1 MKNRIE
7 TLLERLI
14 QFCRRLSDTG
24 RRTAVFILA
33 VIIAFSTIHTLTF
46 PATAMTRQAG
56 EEAPGIELNE
66 ESQDDDFAGASEE
79 PGTENESGTDT
90 DPAAEQPQGNSEEPV
105 APAQS
110 EGDADTDQDAAPADD
125 ADPEELI
132 VSEETEESAELSA
145 AGETGEAPAEE
156 IEKTEESDPEADV
169 ETAADWEAMFKD
181 IELSGIWADDLLAI
195 AESQIGYKESTAN
208 FILDDDD
215 VKHGYTRYGA
225 FYGTPYAKWDSLF
238 IVFDLFYA
246 GIPVDAF
253 PYSADCAKWA
263 EALGEQDMFF
273 ETETYV
279 PVKGDLVFADTDEDG
294 EADHA
299 GIIKEVKKNESGEP
313 VDIVVLEGDMNNAV
327 EENTYEYHNPLI
339 LGYGKLPENPDLE
352 EAEETG
358 VFKGS
363 AGSVEVTV
371 EYPADAFP
379 EGTTMEVKEV
389 VEDKVL
395 DAIQETAANENREVV
410 SVQAV
415 DIIFRDAKGEE
426 IQPEQLIKVTMKSID
441 VPREAENTPVVVH
454 VDNENTA
461 TVVETDVPA
470 DSLNV
475 QEAVTFESDSFSVY
489 AIVYT
494 IETRYRTFDGET
506 FKITLSYGE
515 NSGISADAQ
524 LDVREILKDSEEY
537 AQYLDSAAEE
547 LGEETENLTFARFF
561 DIRIMENGTVIE
573 PEGPVEV
580 TVEYDE
586 PVELSEE
593 ETLSVVHFGSK
604 KTEVIRDV
612 EVSEDGKTLNYAQ
625 SSFSVSGTIVSP
637 LRAAAAGATSI
648 DHISVAKD
656 NTADISVPLAYGTYY
671 YYDEN
676 NEVQTLTVSAAHPV
690 FSRNY
695 DFDVQLQTADL
706 QYAQI
711 SANRRGSDGTL
722 TPVENT
728 FTITSFTEDS
738 SHSDHAQIR
747 MSGTFDVMDSAGEDL
762 YYSITVSK
770 SVNVPLQYIYTDSTG
785 ASVNAP
791 LYAKDPS
798 KSTVEPLRTN
808 TAVTLSSII
817 SYWDY
822 ENNEC
827 PAAHADMETW
837 EAHGIVEGS
846 GIDTVLGAKSSGSHK
861 VYAVEITKV
870 IVDENGNRIKPN
882 ETITNSFTIHRSD
895 TAISDSVKDLNIG
908 AATDVID
915 FSGYSQQH
923 SDSIAIGTDGIG
935 SIYDYD
941 VTPGMYY
948 VSEDPDSIPET
959 ITDTSNQTWNYK
971 GTYFLTEYA
980 WRNHPN
986 DNYMHV
992 SPTYSGEAGDAYGSV
1007 PEVLGDHPSYDG
1019 TQTFTNDFL
1028 EFYVYNVYEAPKAD
1042 VPVNKTWADF
1052 AGDAYDWSATFK
1064 LQWAPVYPGEDTPST
1079 TFEDVRPAKEITI
1092 TKAQMAAGD
1101 ASLSERTFT
1110 GLPLYGTDVNGNTFR
1125 YQYSLEEVE
1134 YVVRDSAS
1142 GAVLYSWNEN
1152 AGYNSDDEDTHYQPF
1167 YIHDAGEDS
1176 AEASDYHIDVS
1187 NARRNISAKEYIDVS
1202 LSKQWDSSFDPRD
1215 DSYWAEFEL
1224 RRFVRTEYRDT
1235 SHMSDADRMA
1245 DKVTVTIK
1253 DTNGNVIDSME
1264 VLPNVG
1270 VYLAGNFAPHNSDQT
1285 ITFRNDSGGAD
1296 ISVTAAGSNMSN
1308 ALVRSAEFF
1317 VTEDTVFTLVSGTE
1331 SLVAEGKKARV
1342 LDTSAGSSNHP
1353 DKSFKQTIRL
1363 DSSNNWTVDLD
1374 DLIRSETSSGED
1386 DHNENVT
1393 IYEYYLVEKGS
1404 DPEGIATY
1412 YLADASGNPTEVEL
1426 GDSDHQI
1433 EEDSTIVAVNGPSN
1447 RLVVKKYWRGVPDTT
1462 GFPHVTFT
1470 LYQAWADGNDGWV
1483 YVNPETG
1490 ASYQNIEIPANTLEW
1505 VCPEELPETRMD
1517 GNRSR
1522 AVKYYVAE
1530 DVQNGSMSDGGIN
1543 TSWQFYYYLAE
1554 TEGKTPRQT
1563 NAGHQGYFAYITGK
1577 ELEDNGG
1584 TITICNKMNSYMQLD
1599 IQKQFFKLEEAGS
1612 WNNVTATTEMQRGA
1626 VLGFKV
1632 IRAIK
1637 TADGTWLDENGNESD
1652 TPIWSDYSDE
1662 MLCGY
1667 DENGQAVLSRGEN
1680 DIFWLHNAGGNW
1692 HFRIED
1698 NQGDA
1703 TSVSAGGSGLPSY
1716 GYYIRNGQE
1725 IAVEYWYAPREVNVY
1740 KDLNRTPYP
1749 EWDWFSSITP
1759 VIAKGPN
1766 GQTMDAFPK
1775 AFHGQDSMRIA
1786 NFQASNLIIDKEWVG
1801 DSEKTAKEV
1810 FIKIWRTDESGNR
1823 EDFTALIADDVKN
1836 NNNWQMYV
1844 DDASVIDTSRGWLIV
1859 KPDENGNWEV
1869 PVKVNRALL
1878 GSLAETGKYHYY
1890 IEEVAYRASDGTV
1903 RTNPKG
1909 RYRPVYDKWIDG
1921 HWGGAPASDGEAMA
1935 IQIGNKGENRLKVIN
1950 SCEPVTSYTIKKRY
1964 GGNIGSTGN
1973 PSSVNGGFPTDGS
1986 QQVVVEL
1993 QQRYRYEKTEDGVDY
2008 VSADYE
2014 TWVRAD
2020 SEEAVN
2026 TWTVDWQGAESADP
2040 TSVVLPLPRPADS
2053 RLTDAE
2059 WYATDDAWTYTW
2071 EGLDIVKMLAQ
2082 DADPSK
2088 SRTAQLYYRAVE
2100 TSTPGW
2106 VNDHI
2111 TSEEQEGHKAIDDD
2125 EQTAGEIQSEQ
2136 NTVTN
2141 SPDVGT
2147 LKLDKEWTGLAG
2159 DKEWPEGYVVYYQ
2172 LIQNYHLAL
2181 TDTSHTGPN
2190 PKYPDQQ
2197 DLIYILPEYSY
2208 GPKFWSV
2215 NMVTNAADANHDRV
2229 HSQATGTLEEDN
2241 HNLTIENLPLYGFIT
2256 ATGPMVEQARAAGVT
2271 LEEGIRYP
2279 VVYTYSVKETRV
2291 TKDGVDVP
2299 FKEQTADFTKPQPDE
2314 EVHKYGAKLTNEL
2327 VNIDVEKEWNGLQ
2340 PPTPG
2345 ENEKATIQL
2354 RRFAKEPDEPPVPEN
2369 IQYTVTVTGEADA
2382 LASGGSVTVNVYNS
2396 SDQSVGT
2403 IVLSSGNNWTHTFE
2417 LTEGETYHAS
2427 FAGDGT
2433 VLNTEVAPAS
2443 ASDIT
2448 ETRTDTLTAAVK
2460 PVYGS
2465 VKLVV
2470 TGEPHGLWVNALA
2483 RYIDGVKQDGT
2494 EQPFSRTWFD
2504 GSGGETDVLEGLV
2517 PGGEYR
2523 FQIGAAPDSVEG
2535 GASYADGFVT
2545 FTATND
2551 LKVITLTYNGGGGGG
2566 NTTSGTFSGAG
2577 NYWGINDWNHLTVG
2591 QTYSFT
2597 FQIGYD
2603 PAQCIVDAS
2612 GVSSMS
2618 YNIIANWGGS
2628 GQITVTFVPAS
2639 ADEQVVITASQ
2650 RTATAL
2656 SLRKAGRVM
2665 SLKLNAPVTW
2675 TNSTEALPEGA
2686 DVENDEVVDEVTFSG
2701 TTLTKS
2707 WSELPKYDNEG
2718 NEYVYY
2724 VYETAYEGAEGATSM
2739 TTTYTYDEENS
2750 KWIVINTPT
2759 YPESG
2764 TLRVTKTV
2772 FYDDEEDP
2780 DSEADGLSFTVGLY
2794 LDAEGTQPVMDTE
2807 GAPRTEVITVTDG
2820 AGEAVFAGLDAGMYY
2835 VFEINDE
2842 GNPVIGSGTAAV
2854 INETDYTVS
2863 YTQIEEPVAAGQE
2876 SAAAVVNRKKPYD
2889 LNVVKVEKDT
2899 EIPLKD
2905 AQFKLYK
2912 LKVDPD
2918 TGEISRV
2925 AGSEQTVT
2933 TDPDGKAKFEGLA
2946 VGFYE
2951 IEETRAPKGYIL
2963 TGDTTFYIKVTSSGV
2978 TLVIREEGKAPEE
2991 WQEGEETGLVT
3002 FEEETA
3008 TATVGNES
3016 GSALPMTG
3024 GPGTALFNVL
3034 GGILILFA
3042 GLRLCRGIKHI

>member
-1 MKNRIE
+1 MKQYYELLTERIIF
-7 TLLERLI
+7 LYRKMNN
-14 QFCRRLSDTG
+14 TG
-24 RRTAVFILA
+24 KRIAIFALA
-33 VIIAFSTIHTLTF
+33 VIIAFSTMHILTF
-46 PATAMTRQAG
+46 PASAMTRSAG
-56 EEAPGIELNE
+56 MEDNGIVL
-66 ESQDDDFAGASEE
+66 G
-79 PGTENESGTDT
+79 NESGEEPPADTAGDVSSITDT
-90 DPAAEQPQGNSEEPV
+90 DNQNTEDTEPEVLSGDVPAENQKETVTAVSEGEV
-105 APAQS
+105 VS
-110 EGDADTDQDAAPADD
+110 GDADY
-125 ADPEELI
+125 
-132 VSEETEESAELSA
+132 TEQ
-145 AGETGEAPAEE
+145 TGEVSSQEE
-156 IEKTEESDPEADV
+156 NEPKEVSDEKEQSDP
-169 ETAADWEAMFKD
+169 AADIENGADWKAMFQD
-181 IELSGIWADDLLAI
+181 IQLTGVWADDLLEI
-195 AESQIGYKESTAN
+195 AETQIGYSESDKN
-208 FILDDDD
+208 FIVDEEGN
-215 VKHGYTRYGA
+215 KHGYTRYGA
-225 FYGTPYAKWDSLF
+225 FSGKPYEKWDSLF
-238 IVFDLFYA
+238 IMFDLFYA

-253 PYSADCAKWA
+253 PYEADCAKWA
-263 EALGEQDMFF
+263 EKLIEEELFSA
-273 ETETYV
+273 TETYV

-294 EADHA
+294 KADHV
-299 GIIKEVKKNESGEP
+299 GIIKEVKKNEAGEP
-313 VDIVVLEGDMNNAV
+313 VDIVVIEGDMNNTV

-339 LGYGKLPENPDLE
+339 LGYGKLPENPDLKD
-352 EAEETG
+352 AEETG
-358 VFKGS
+358 VFTGS

-371 EYPADAFP
+371 EYGAGTFP
-379 EGTTMEVKEV
+379 DGASMEVEEV
-389 VEDKVL
+389 SEDKVL
-395 DAIQETAANENREVV
+395 DVIQEAAAEENREVV

-415 DIIFRDAKGEE
+415 DISFHDAAGEE
-426 IQPEQLIKVTMKSID
+426 IQVDQSIKVTMKSVDI
-441 VPREAENTPVVVH
+441 PREAEDRPVVVH

-461 TVVETDVPA
+461 SVVETDVPA
-470 DSLNV
+470 DSVNV
-475 QEAVTFESDSFSVY
+475 KEAVTFESGPFPVY
-489 AIVYT
+489 AMVYT

-506 FKITLSYGE
+506 FRITLSYGE

-524 LDVREILKDSEEY
+524 LDVREILKGSDEY
-537 AQYLDSAAEE
+537 AQYLASAAEE
-547 LGEETENLTFARFF
+547 LGEHADDLSFARFF

-637 LRAAAAGATSI
+637 LRAAAAGTTSI

-656 NTADISVPLAYGTYY
+656 NAEDISVPLAYGTYY

-690 FSRNY
+690 FSKNN

-711 SANRRGSDGTL
+711 SANRRSSDGTL
-722 TPVENT
+722 TPVENA
-728 FTITSFTEDS
+728 FSITGVTEDS
-738 SHSDHAQIR
+738 THSDHAQIR

-770 SVNVPLQYIYTDSTG
+770 SVNVPLQYTYTDSTG

-798 KSTVEPLRTN
+798 KSTVKPLRTN

-817 SYWDY
+817 SYWDF
-822 ENNEC
+822 ENNTC
-827 PAAHADMETW
+827 PIAHADMEIW
-837 EAHGIVEGS
+837 EARGIVEDS

-870 IVDENGNRIKPN
+870 IVDENGNRIKPA
-882 ETITNSFTIHRSD
+882 ETVTNSFTIHRSD
-895 TAISDSVKDLNIG
+895 TATSDSVKDLNIG

-915 FSGYSQQH
+915 FTGYNPQH

-948 VSEDPDSIPET
+948 VSEDPASIPAT
-959 ITDTSNQTWNYK
+959 ITDVSGQTWNYK

-1042 VPVNKTWADF
+1042 VPVNKTWTDF

-1101 ASLSERTFT
+1101 ASLSERTFA

-1142 GAVLYSWNEN
+1142 GSVLYSWNEN
-1152 AGYNSDDEDTHYQPF
+1152 AGYNLDDEDTHYQPF
-1167 YIHDAGEDS
+1167 YTHDAGEDS
-1176 AEASDYHIDVS
+1176 AEVSDYHIDVS
-1187 NARRNISAKEYIDVS
+1187 NARRNISAREYIDVS
-1202 LSKQWDSSFDPRD
+1202 LSKQWDNTFNPRD

-1253 DTNGNVIDSME
+1253 DTNGEVIDSMD
-1264 VLPNVG
+1264 VLPNIG

-1285 ITFRNDSGGAD
+1285 ITFRNESNGEV

-1317 VTEDTVFTLVSGTE
+1317 VTQDTVFTLTSGTE
-1331 SLVAEGKKARV
+1331 SLVAEGKQARV
-1342 LDTSAGSSNHP
+1342 LDTSAGSGNHP
-1353 DKSFKQTIRL
+1353 DKSYKKTIRL
-1363 DSSNNWTVDLD
+1363 DSSNNWTVNLD
-1374 DLIRSETSSGED
+1374 DLIRSETSSGDD

-1393 IYEYYLVEKGS
+1393 IYEYYFVEKES
-1404 DPEGIATY
+1404 NPEGIATY
-1412 YLADASGNPTEVEL
+1412 YLADASGNPTDTEL

-1433 EEDSTIVAVNGPSN
+1433 EEDSKIVAVNGPSN
-1447 RLVVKKYWRGVPDTT
+1447 RLIVKKYWRGVPDTT

-1470 LYQAWADGNDGWV
+1470 LYQTWADGNEGWIYRNEDG
-1483 YVNPETG
+1483 ET
-1490 ASYQNIEIPANTLEW
+1490 YEHIEIPANTLEW
-1505 VCPEELPETRMD
+1505 VCPEELPVTKLD
-1517 GNRSR
+1517 GSYSR
-1522 AVKYYVAE
+1522 AVKYYALE
-1530 DVQNGSMSDGGIN
+1530 DEDSRSGSMTTDGIT
-1543 TSWQFYYYLAE
+1543 TSWQYYYYQSEYGDTIQRTNSPGQGNKVGIPGAE
-1554 TEGKTPRQT
+1554 L
-1563 NAGHQGYFAYITGK
+1563 K
-1577 ELEDNGG
+1577 EHGG
-1584 TITICNKMNSYMQLD
+1584 TFTICNKMNSYMQLD
-1599 IQKQFFKLEEAGS
+1599 IQKQFFKLGDDGS
-1612 WNNVTATTEMQRGA
+1612 WGNVTATQEMMRSV

-1652 TPIWSDYSDE
+1652 SPVWSDYSDE
-1662 MLCGY
+1662 MLCGF
-1667 DENGQAVLSRGEN
+1667 DENRQAILSRGEN
-1680 DIFWLHNAGGNW
+1680 DIFWLHYAGGDW

-1716 GYYIRNGQE
+1716 GYYIRNGEE

-1740 KDLNRTPYP
+1740 KDLDRTPYP
-1749 EWDWFSSITP
+1749 EWDWYSSITP
-1759 VIAKGPN
+1759 VIARGPN

-1786 NFQASNLIIDKEWVG
+1786 NFQASDLIIDKEWANDEQPENV
-1801 DSEKTAKEV
+1801 SAV
-1810 FIKIWRTDESGNR
+1810 YIRIWRTDESGNK
-1823 EDFTALIADDVKN
+1823 EDFTKLIADDVKN

-1844 DDASVIDTSRGWLIV
+1844 DDVSAIDTNRGWLIV
-1859 KPDENGNWEV
+1859 TPDENGIWEV

-1878 GSLAETGKYHYY
+1878 GSLAETSKYHYY
-1890 IEEVAYRASDGTV
+1890 IEEVGYRTPDGMV
-1903 RTNPKG
+1903 RTNAKS
-1909 RYRPVYDKWIDG
+1909 RFKPVYNKWIDG
-1921 HWGGAPASDGEAMA
+1921 HWGEAPNPDGEAMA

-2008 VSADYE
+2008 VSADYK

-2059 WYATDDAWTYTW
+2059 WYATDEAWTYTW
-2071 EGLDIVKMLAQ
+2071 EGLDVVKMLAQ

-2111 TSEEQEGHKAIDDD
+2111 TAEEQEGHKAIDDD
-2125 EQTAGEIQSEQ
+2125 EQTAGEIASEQ

-2141 SPDVGT
+2141 SPDVGI

-2159 DKEWPEGYVVYYQ
+2159 DKEWPEGDVKVYYQ

-2181 TDTSHTGPN
+2181 TDTTHTGPN
-2190 PKYPDQQ
+2190 PKYPNQQ

-2229 HSQATGTLEEDN
+2229 HSQATGSLEEDN

-2256 ATGPMVEQARAAGVT
+2256 ATGPMVEQAKAAGVT

-2279 VVYTYSVKETRV
+2279 VVYSYSVKETRV
-2291 TKDGVDVP
+2291 TKNGADVP
-2299 FKEQTADFTKPQPDE
+2299 FKEQTVDFTKPQPDE
-2314 EVHKYGAKLTNEL
+2314 EVHEYNATLTNEL
-2327 VNIDVEKEWNGLQ
+2327 VNIDVEKKWKGLQ

-2345 ENEKATIQL
+2345 ENESATIQL

-2369 IQYTVTVTGEADA
+2369 ILYTVTVTGEADA
-2382 LASGGSVTVNVYNS
+2382 LASSGRVTVNVYNS
-2396 SDQSVGT
+2396 GDQTVGT

-2433 VLNTEVAPAS
+2433 VLNTAVSPES
-2443 ASDIT
+2443 ASGIT
-2448 ETRTDTLTAAVK
+2448 ETRTDTLTATVK

-2465 VKLVV
+2465 VKLVIA
-2470 TGEPHGLWVNALA
+2470 GNPSGLWVNPVA
-2483 RYIDGVKQDGT
+2483 RYINGQRQDDTQQSFNPRDFNG
-2494 EQPFSRTWFD
+2494 P
-2504 GSGGETDVLEGLV
+2504 GETAVIGGLV

-2523 FQIGAAPDSVEG
+2523 FQIAAAPDNIEG
-2535 GASYADGFVT
+2535 GASYTGDFVT

-2551 LKVITLTYNGGGGGG
+2551 LKVITLTYNGGGGGSD
-2566 NTTSGTFSGAG
+2566 TTSGTFIGPT

-2591 QTYSFT
+2591 QTYSFI
-2597 FQIGYD
+2597 FQTGYD
-2603 PAQCIVDAS
+2603 PTQCAVAAE

-2618 YNIIANWGGS
+2618 YQITNNWGSG

-2650 RTATAL
+2650 RTANTL

-2665 SLKLNAPVTW
+2665 SLKLNAPIPW
-2675 TNSTEALPEGA
+2675 TNSTDALPEGA

-2701 TTLTKS
+2701 TTRTKS

-2718 NEYVYY
+2718 REYVYY

-2739 TTTYTYDEENS
+2739 ITTYAFDEENS
-2750 KWIVINTPT
+2750 KWIVTNTPT

-2772 FYDDEEDP
+2772 FYGDEEETDT
-2780 DSEADGLSFTVGLY
+2780 DADGLTYTVGLY
-2794 LDAEGTQPVMDTE
+2794 LDAEGTQPVTDTE
-2807 GAPRTEVITVTDG
+2807 GAHRTAVIHVTDG
-2820 AGEAVFAGLDAGMYY
+2820 VGEAVFDGLDAGMYY
-2835 VFEINDE
+2835 VFEIDDE
-2842 GNPVIGSGTAAV
+2842 GNPVTGSGTAAV

-2863 YTQIEEPVAAGQE
+2863 YTQIAEPVAAGQVSE
-2876 SAAAVVNRKKPYD
+2876 ATVTNRKKPFD
-2889 LNVVKVEKDT
+2889 LNLVKVEKDT
-2899 EIPLKD
+2899 GIALKD

-2918 TGEISRV
+2918 TKAISHV
-2925 AGSEQTVT
+2925 AGSEQTVI
-2933 TDPDGKAKFEGLA
+2933 TDKDGKAKFESLA

-2963 TGDTTFYIKVTSSGV
+2963 TGDTTFYIKVTTTGV
-2978 TLVIREEGKAPEE
+2978 KLVIREDGKAPEE
-2991 WQEGEETGLVT
+2991 WAEGEETGLVT
-3002 FEEETA
+3002 FEAEST

-3024 GPGTALFNVL
+3024 GPGTGLFNLL
-3034 GGILILFA
+3034 GGILILSA
-3042 GLRLCRGIKHI
+3042 GIRLLKHHRNI